1 MPDSGFVVVA
11 HVVRPQGREGEL
23 IAEILTDFPHRLA
36 EHSRVW
42 LLPPAPP
49 LAPRGVTI
57 ERQWLHKGRIVLKFM
72 GVDSIPDAE
81 IFRGWDVAVSREE
94 RVALTDDSV
103 YIADLMGCH
112 LIDEANGGVDLG
124 PVQDVV
130 RGENGAAD
138 LLVLKAGREELLVPF
153 AKAYLVEI
161 DPQARILR
169 MRLPA
174 GLTDLNAPMT
184 EEERAAQQQAVADE
198 EGDDAL

>member
-1 MPDSGFVVVA
+1 MPNSGFVVVA
-11 HVVRPQGREGEL
+11 HVVRPQGRKGEM
-23 IAEILTDFPHRLA
+23 IAEILTDFPQRFVERSH
-36 EHSRVW
+36 VW
-42 LLPPAPP
+42 LLPPSE
-49 LAPRGVTI
+49 LAAAREVTI
-57 ERQWLHKGRIVLKFM
+57 ERQWLHKGRIVLKFT
-72 GVDSIPDAE
+72 GVDSIADAE
-81 IFRGWDVAVSREE
+81 IFRGWDIAVSREE
-94 RVALTDDSV
+94 RVALADDSV

-112 LIDEANGGVDLG
+112 LVDEANGGVDLG
-124 PVQDVV
+124 PVQDVA

-184 EEERAAQQQAVADE
+184 EEERTAQQRAAADE
-198 EGDDAL
+198 AGDDAL